1 MSSSPLTPLFLH
13 VVAKE
18 QLEYFQIHEDFQDI
32 KAESINNVKDDFG

>member
-1 MSSSPLTPLFLH
+1 MSPSPLTSLYLLL
-13 VVAKE
+13 VAKE